1 MCGRYRI
8 KDTDALTEEL
18 RRVFKIPD
26 WVMGPCYNVAPS
38 QELPVIVSNDVGNAR
53 VATMR
58 WGLVPFWDK
67 SEKPK
72 IAPINARA
80 EEAFTKPMFRQS
92 IQKRRALIPSR
103 KAVDKQRDWFR
114 ENINASHSFEPMPD
128 LIDRVNGHLRGWRNY
143 FSLGHPQRE
152 YRKLNF
158 QLMYRL
164 SHHLHRRSQRSYH
177 VPENLSLYEHLKNL
191 GLVTL

>member
-1 MCGRYRI
+1 MACALLPGTARILVRYADDFVVLA
-8 KDTDALTEEL
+8 KY
-18 RRVFKIPD
+18 
-26 WVMGPCYNVAPS
+26 MGPRIIGFIEGDLEGRRKLKLNREKTRCF
-38 QELPVIVSNDVGNAR
+38 DAR
-53 VATMR
+53 QPGQTLDFLGYSFRYERDLFGRARR
-58 WGLVPFWDK
+58 WWRLF
-67 SEKPK
+67 
-72 IAPINARA
+72 
-80 EEAFTKPMFRQS
+80 
-92 IQKRRALIPSR
+92 PSR

-114 ENINASHSFEPMPD
+114 ENINARHSFEPLPD

-152 YRKLNF
+152 YRKLNL
-158 QLMYRL
+158 QLMHRL